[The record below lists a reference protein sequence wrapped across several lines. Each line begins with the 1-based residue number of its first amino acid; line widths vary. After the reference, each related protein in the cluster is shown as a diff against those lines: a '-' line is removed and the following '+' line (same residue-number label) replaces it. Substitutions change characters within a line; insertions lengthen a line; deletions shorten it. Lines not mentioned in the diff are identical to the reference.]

1 MNFRFLLPGKIREDY
16 IEEGSEEYLKRLS
29 HFGKVSLTMLKEEPL
44 PPSPSQK
51 EIAAALKKEA
61 ERNLRLIRD
70 EEKVILFD
78 VHGKEMDSSAFAASL
93 KELMSRSGSL
103 VFLFGS
109 SYGMDDSERKRADLS
124 ISLSKLTFTHTMAYL
139 LATEQVYRAM
149 KIASGETYDK

>member
-1 MNFRFLLPGKIREDY
+1 MNFRFLLPGKIRENY
-16 IEEGSEEYLKRLS
+16 IEEGSKEYMKRLS
-29 HFGKVSLTMLKEEPL
+29 RFGKVSLTMLKEEPL

-70 EEKVILFD
+70 DEKVILFD
-78 VHGKEMDSSAFAASL
+78 VHGEEMDSASFASSL
-93 KELMSRSGSL
+93 KELTSRSGSL

-109 SYGMDDSERKRADLS
+109 SYGIDECERRRADLS
-124 ISLSKLTFTHTMAYL
+124 VSLSKLTFTHTMAFL